1 MDATIVFVA
10 GVAGRQHGPA
20 SRARTR
26 PVARSVS
33 NVTSADRRTSDRR
46 ENAAQVGWA
55 PMIFIGLGLAMVIA
69 DTTIVNVSLPTII
82 EDLDL
87 SSIDSEWIQAIY
99 SLVFAALLI
108 IFGRFGDRVG
118 RRKVFLAGA
127 VVFALASIVAST
139 TQSGGALIGARAL
152 QGVGG
157 AMMAPTSLSLINA
170 TYRGP
175 RRTIA
180 FAIYGSVIG
189 GVAAIGPLLGGWLTE
204 TFSWRWSFGI
214 NIPIAI
220 VVVVGGLLLIPESR
234 DEDTTPGT
242 DVAGAILSAVGIGA
256 LVFGLIEG
264 RNYGWW
270 TAETDFTLFG
280 VQWSAGGV
288 SPVPVALA
296 VALAGLVALWFVE
309 RSRAR
314 RGKTVIIDVTL
325 FRISSFGWGSLAA
338 LIVALGEFGI
348 LFSLPLF
355 LQSALGYTALGA
367 GVILA
372 TLAVGAF
379 IAGPTT
385 ARIAARTSPRTV
397 ARLGMALEVVGIV
410 GLGVVIST
418 TVQAWELS
426 IWLVLYGLGVGYA
439 SAQLTG
445 VILADVPVRQ
455 SGQAAGTQSTAR
467 QVGSALGTAV
477 LGTVLF
483 VGLTSSTEA
492 RVSQVEGVS
501 AEQAAQVADVV
512 EQSAGTA
519 IPALAARSQP
529 IADAASEAFADALR
543 RTAFVA
549 AGFVALGLAATF
561 LLPPARLDDDDV
573 PPAQAAS
580 AA

>member
-1 MDATIVFVA
+1 M
-10 GVAGRQHGPA
+10 
-20 SRARTR
+20 
-26 PVARSVS
+26 
-33 NVTSADRRTSDRR
+33 DRR
-46 ENAAQVGWA
+46 ENAVEVGWA

-82 EDLDL
+82 KDLGL
-87 SSIDSEWIQAIY
+87 NSIDSEWIQAIY
-99 SLVFAALLI
+99 ALVFAALLI

-127 VVFALASIVAST
+127 VVFALASVLAAT
-139 TQSGGALIGARAL
+139 TQTGGALIAARAL

-170 TYRGP
+170 TYRGQ

-189 GVAAIGPLLGGWLTE
+189 GMAAIGPLLGGWLTE

-220 VVVVGGLLLIPESR
+220 VVVVGGLLVVPESR
-234 DEDTTPGT
+234 DDDAAPGT
-242 DVAGAILSAVGIGA
+242 DVVGAILSAVGIGA

-264 RNYGWW
+264 RSYGWW
-270 TAETDFTLFG
+270 TAETDVTLFG
-280 VQWSAGGV
+280 STWSAGGI
-288 SPVPVALA
+288 SPVPVAL
-296 VALAGLVALWFVE
+296 VIALVGLVSLWFLE

-325 FRISSFGWGSLAA
+325 FRIGSFGWGSLAA

-367 GVILA
+367 GSILA
-372 TLAVGAF
+372 TLALGAF

-385 ARIAARTSPRTV
+385 GRIAARTSPRTV

-418 TVQAWELS
+418 SVQAWELS
-426 IWLVLYGLGVGYA
+426 IWLVIYGLGVGYA

-483 VGLTSSTEA
+483 VGLAGSTQD
-492 RVSQVEGVS
+492 RVSQLEGVS
-501 AEQAAQVADVV
+501 AAQAAQVADVV

-519 IPALAARSQP
+519 IPGLAAQSQP

-543 RTAFVA
+543 HTAFVA
-549 AGFVALGLAATF
+549 AGFVALGLAATL
-561 LLPPARLDDDDV
+561 LLPAAKPDDDSHPAQTA
-573 PPAQAAS
+573 PPA
-580 AA
+580 